1 MWEIPVSYA
10 ATARYQQNDVNSMS
24 PARRVV
30 FLYGQIIASL
40 KVAGR
45 RIEEGDIEQRSRM
58 LTRAREILAE
68 LLCTLDFELGGE
80 IAPNLARL
88 YMWMMDE
95 TVAVDRTR
103 DLKRLERL
111 TQIVAELHEA
121 WEQAASMVADMP
133 QPGMA
138 VR

>member
-1 MWEIPVSYA
+1 MSYA

-30 FLYGQIIASL
+30 FLYGQVIASL
-40 KVAGR
+40 RMAGR
-45 RIEEGDIEQRSRM
+45 RIEENDVENRTKM

-80 IAPNLARL
+80 IAANLARL

-95 TVAVDRTR
+95 TVAVDRAK

-111 TQIVAELHEA
+111 TQMVAELHGA
-121 WEQAASMVADMP
+121 WEQAAAMVAETP
-133 QPGMA
+133 QAGLA

>member
-1 MWEIPVSYA
+1 VSYA

-30 FLYGQIIASL
+30 FLYGQVIA
-40 KVAGR
+40 AG
-45 RIEEGDIEQRSRM
+45 EAENRSRM
-58 LTRAREILAE
+58 LTRAREIMAE
-68 LLCTLDFELGGE
+68 LLCTLDFEQGGE

-95 TVAVDRTR
+95 TVAVDRSN

-111 TQIVAELHEA
+111 TQMVAELHEA
-121 WEQAASMVADMP
+121 WEQAAMMVAEIP
-133 QPGMA
+133 QPGQA

>member
-1 MWEIPVSYA
+1 MSYA
-10 ATARYQQNDVNSMS
+10 ATSRYQQNDVNSMS

-30 FLYGQIIASL
+30 FLYGQVLASL
-40 KVAGR
+40 RMAGR
-45 RIEEGDIEQRSRM
+45 RIEEGDVEQRTRM

-68 LLCTLDFELGGE
+68 LLCTLNFELGGE
-80 IAPNLARL
+80 IARNLARL

-103 DLKRLERL
+103 EIKRLERL
-111 TQIVAELHEA
+111 TQMVAELHGA
-121 WEQAASMVADMP
+121 WEQAATMVADVP
-133 QPGMA
+133 QGTEA

>member
-1 MWEIPVSYA
+1 MSYA

-30 FLYGQIIASL
+30 FLYGQVIASL
-40 KVAGR
+40 RMASHRIGAG
-45 RIEEGDIEQRSRM
+45 EAESRSRM
-58 LTRAREILAE
+58 LTRAREIMAE
-68 LLCTLDFELGGE
+68 LLCTLDFEQGGE

-95 TVAVDRTR
+95 TVAVDRSN

-111 TQIVAELHEA
+111 TQMVAELHQA
-121 WEQAASMVADMP
+121 WEQAATMVAEIP
-133 QPGMA
+133 QPGLA

>member
-1 MWEIPVSYA
+1 MSYA

-30 FLYGQIIASL
+30 FLYGQVIASL
-40 KVAGR
+40 RVAGR
-45 RIEEGDIEQRSRM
+45 RIEERDIEQRSRM

-95 TVAVDRTR
+95 TVAVDRTL

-111 TQIVAELHEA
+111 TQMVSELHGA
-121 WEQAASMVADMP
+121 WEQAATMVSEVPPTGLAI
-133 QPGMA
+133 
-138 VR
+138 R